1 MKKKDRNNI
10 IKGIAKHIARTEPI
24 TIIDAEYTIPEK
36 MPAPMAKKIAQ
47 VKAPLV
53 RKTNTD

>member
-10 IKGIAKHIARTEPI
+10 IKGIAKHIARTDPI
-24 TIIDAEYTIPEK
+24 TVIDAEYTIVEK
-36 MPAPMAKKIAQ
+36 MPTSVAKKITQ